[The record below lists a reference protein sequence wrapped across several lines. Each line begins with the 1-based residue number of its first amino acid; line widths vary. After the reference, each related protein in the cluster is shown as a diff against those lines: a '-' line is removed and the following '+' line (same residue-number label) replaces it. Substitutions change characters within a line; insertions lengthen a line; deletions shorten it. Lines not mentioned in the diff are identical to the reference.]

1 MARAKPEAPPTALLR
16 VWRTERGL
24 GVLLAFIL
32 TNVFILGPLRDI
44 GVLGHLSLAIILAL
58 ILISG
63 IVATASS
70 RRMVIF
76 FTAVVVITQVVHWVN
91 WLDPSSSLAMR
102 LADLSASLIAVALL
116 AGLITVQ
123 VFREGPVTMNRIFGA
138 ITVYLL
144 IGMMFEFAYTAVN
157 LILPDAFGNAA
168 PMPGD
173 TAAPASFLYFSLST
187 LTTVGYGDII
197 AVHPIARSLANLESL
212 IGQMF
217 PAVLLARLVSMELY
231 YRQRSFE
238 LEQAALDRRLIAREI
253 AHLLKDEG
261 REKDRR

>member
-1 MARAKPEAPPTALLR
+1 MARPKPAPAALLR
-16 VWRTERGL
+16 VWKAEGGL
-24 GVLLAFIL
+24 AVLLAFIL
-32 TNVFILGPLRDI
+32 VNVFVLGPLRDV
-44 GVLGHLSLAIILAL
+44 GVLGHLSLAIVFAL

-63 IVATASS
+63 VVATASS
-70 RRMVIF
+70 RGLVIF
-76 FTAVVVITQVVHWVN
+76 FTIVVVITQVVHWVN
-91 WLDPSSSLAMR
+91 WYDPSSSLLMR
-102 LADLSASLIAVALL
+102 LSDITASLIAVALL

-123 VFREGPVTMNRIFGA
+123 VFREGPVTYNRIFGA

-144 IGMMFEFAYTAVN
+144 IGMMFEFAYTGVN
-157 LILPDAFGNAA
+157 LLLPNAFGNSA

-173 TAAPASFLYFSLST
+173 TTAPASFLYFSLST

-238 LEQAALDRRLIAREI
+238 REQAELDRRAIAREI
-253 AHLLKDEG
+253 ARLLKDEG
-261 REKDRR
+261 REKERR